1 MYFMVLGND
10 HLSIE
15 IQYACLTW
23 DTVIKK
29 DSILVGVSKATNI
42 YFPGIVP
49 ESVLLLVV
57 HAKIFVE
64 TEDDDIRHS
73 PLCLPIFQCAA
84 TEVLSWLWDG
94 SDRATPNIPIHA
106 CRFALC
112 LTGTWRRTGTGSWC
126 RTRTRAW
133 RRAGSWCLSRRRTGT
148 CRRSRYLTRRRAWS
162 RTGSWR
168 RTRTRAW
175 RRTGSW
181 CLTRCWAGLVAHSR
195 TRHWSWSCYWIRESK
210 WVIHENTA
218 VLSVK
223 LANIEFPIWSPA
235 GKRYMLLDFELW
247 RQTNQL

>member
-112 LTGTWRRTGTGSWC
+112 LTG
-126 RTRTRAW
+126 AW
-133 RRAGSWCLSRRRTGT
+133 RWPGA
-148 CRRSRYLTRRRAWS
+148 
-162 RTGSWR
+162 
-168 RTRTRAW
+168 
-175 RRTGSW
+175 GSW

>member
-23 DTVIKK
+23 NTVIKK

-73 PLCLPIFQCAA
+73 PLYLPIFQCAA
-84 TEVLSWLWDG
+84 TEILSWLRDC

-112 LTGTWRRTGTGSWC
+112 LTGTWRRTGTGRWC
-126 RTRTRAW
+126 RSW
-133 RRAGSWCLSRRRTGT
+133 RRAGTWCWSRRRSGGWW
-148 CRRSRYLTRRRAWS
+148 RARSRTRP
-162 RTGSWR
+162 RT
-168 RTRTRAW
+168 W

-181 CLTRCWAGLVAHSR
+181 CR
-195 TRHWSWSCYWIRESK
+195 
-210 WVIHENTA
+210 
-218 VLSVK
+218 
-223 LANIEFPIWSPA
+223 
-235 GKRYMLLDFELW
+235 
-247 RQTNQL
+247 

>member
-112 LTGTWRRTGTGSWC
+112 LTGAWRRTGTGSWSRTRTRAWRGAGSWC

-133 RRAGSWCLSRRRTGT
+133 RRAGSW
-148 CRRSRYLTRRRAWS
+148 
-162 RTGSWR
+162 R

-175 RRTGSW
+175 RRAGSWRRTRSRACCRAGSWRRGWRGSW
-181 CLTRCWAGLVAHSR
+181 CL
-195 TRHWSWSCYWIRESK
+195 
-210 WVIHENTA
+210 
-218 VLSVK
+218 
-223 LANIEFPIWSPA
+223 
-235 GKRYMLLDFELW
+235 
-247 RQTNQL
+247 

>member
-73 PLCLPIFQCAA
+73 PLCLPIFKCAA
-84 TEVLSWLWDG
+84 TEILSWLRDC

-133 RRAGSWCLSRRRTGT
+133 RRAGSWCRSRRRAGSW
-148 CRRSRYLTRRRAWS
+148 CRSWS

>member
-23 DTVIKK
+23 NTVIKK

-57 HAKIFVE
+57 DAKIFVE

-73 PLCLPIFQCAA
+73 PLRLPIFKCAA
-84 TEVLSWLWDG
+84 TEVLSWLRDC

-112 LTGTWRRTGTGSWC
+112 LTGAWRRTGTGSWC
-126 RTRTRAW
+126 RTRT
-133 RRAGSWCLSRRRTGT
+133 G
-148 CRRSRYLTRRRAWS
+148 
-162 RTGSWR
+162 
-168 RTRTRAW
+168 TRAW

-181 CLTRCWAGLVAHSR
+181 CWSWRRTGTRAWRRTGSWCRAWRR
-195 TRHWSWSCYWIRESK
+195 TRTRAW
-210 WVIHENTA
+210 
-218 VLSVK
+218 
-223 LANIEFPIWSPA
+223 
-235 GKRYMLLDFELW
+235 
-247 RQTNQL
+247 